1 MPSFDEV
8 SVLSDELG
16 QWIGAARERYASLVE
31 YADRV
36 NAMSAMLWPP
46 VRSATIRFNNA

>member
-8 SVLSDELG
+8 SFLSDELG
-16 QWIGAARERYASLVE
+16 QWIDAARERYARLFE

-46 VRSATIRFNNA
+46 VHSAMIRFNNA

>member
-8 SVLSDELG
+8 SFLSDELW
-16 QWIGAARERYASLVE
+16 QWIGAARERYANLFE

-36 NAMSAMLWPP
+36 NGVGDAMAARGQRNDPL
-46 VRSATIRFNNA
+46 